1 MTQYINN
8 VFWGLTVQNL
18 FFSFYRKED
27 VNKMASK
34 TQNASFDVKKTL
46 EAVEEQFQTLQILNE
61 DGEVVNEAAMP
72 ELTDEQLQEL
82 MRRMVYTRIL
92 DQRSISLNRQGRL
105 GFYAPT
111 AGQEASQLASQFAL
125 EKEDFILPGYRD
137 VPQLIWHGL
146 PLYQAFLF
154 SRGHFQ
160 GNQIPEG
167 VNVLSPQI
175 IIGAQY
181 VQAAGVALGM
191 KKNGTKAV
199 AVTYTGD
206 GGTSQGDFYEGINFA
221 GAFKAPAIFIV
232 QNNRF
237 AISTPVTKQSAT
249 KTLAQ
254 KAIAAGIPGI
264 QVDGMDPLAVYAATS
279 EARERALNGEGPTL
293 IETLTY
299 RYGPHTMSGD
309 DPTRYRTAD
318 LDNEWEK
325 KDPLVRFRKFLEK
338 KGLWNEEKE
347 NAVIEQAKEEIKE
360 AIKKADA
367 APKQKVTDLI
377 SIMFEEMPYNL
388 KEQFEI
394 YQEKESK

>member
-1 MTQYINN
+1 
-8 VFWGLTVQNL
+8 
-18 FFSFYRKED
+18 
-27 VNKMASK
+27 MASK
-34 TQNASFDVKKTL
+34 TDARKAL
-46 EAVEEQFQTLQILNE
+46 EIVEEQFPTLQILNE
-61 DGEVVNEAAMP
+61 DGEIVNKAAMP
-72 ELTDEQLQEL
+72 ALTDEQLQEL

-160 GNQIPEG
+160 GNQIPDG
-167 VNVLSPQI
+167 VNILSPQI

-191 KKNGTKAV
+191 KKNGKKSV
-199 AVTYTGD
+199 AITYTGD
-206 GGTSQGDFYEGINFA
+206 GGTSQGDFYEGMNFA
-221 GAFKAPAIFIV
+221 GAFKAPAIFVV

-237 AISTPVTKQSAT
+237 AISTPVAKQSAA

-254 KAIAAGIPGI
+254 KAVAAGIPGI
-264 QVDGMDPLAVYAATS
+264 QVDGMDPLAVYAATH
-279 EARERALNGEGPTL
+279 EARERAINGEGPSL

-309 DPTRYRTAD
+309 DPTRYRTAE

-325 KDPLVRFRKFLEK
+325 KDPLVRFRKFLEN
-338 KGLWNEEKE
+338 KGLWSEAKE
-347 NAVIEQAKEEIKE
+347 NEVIEQAKEEIKE

-388 KEQFEI
+388 KEQYEI
-394 YQEKESK
+394 YQAKESK

>member
-1 MTQYINN
+1 
-8 VFWGLTVQNL
+8 
-18 FFSFYRKED
+18 
-27 VNKMASK
+27 MASK
-34 TQNASFDVKKTL
+34 TQNAQLDAKKVL
-46 EAVEEQFQTLQILNE
+46 QAVEDQFQTLQILNE
-61 DGEVVNEAAMP
+61 EGEVVNESAMP
-72 ELTDEQLQEL
+72 DLTDEQLQEL

-137 VPQLIWHGL
+137 VPQIIWHGL
-146 PLYQAFLF
+146 PLYQAFLW
-154 SRGHFQ
+154 SRGHLQ
-160 GNQIPEG
+160 GGQIPEG
-167 VNVLSPQI
+167 VNIAIPQI

-181 VQAAGVALGM
+181 VQTAGVALGM
-191 KKNGTKAV
+191 KKRGAKAV
-199 AVTYTGD
+199 AITYTGD

-221 GAFKAPAIFIV
+221 GAFNAPAIFIV

-237 AISTPVTKQSAT
+237 AISTPVDKQSAA

-254 KAIAAGIPGI
+254 KAVAAGIPGI
-264 QVDGMDPLAVYAATS
+264 QVDGMDPLAVYAATR
-279 EARERALNGEGPTL
+279 EARVRAINGEGPTL

-299 RYGPHTMSGD
+299 RYGPHTMAGD

-325 KDPLVRFRKFLEK
+325 KDPLVRFRKFLEN
-338 KGLWNEEKE
+338 KGIWSEEKE
-347 NAVIEQAKEEIKE
+347 NEVIEKAKEDIKE

-377 SIMFEEMPYNL
+377 SIMHEEMPFNL
-388 KEQFEI
+388 KEQYEI
-394 YQEKESK
+394 YKEKESK